1 MPQIRPLCPPRGG
14 ICHTI
19 GEGDPVLEK
28 DEQCTAAAERYY
40 QPIYRYCLL
49 QLGGDLSAAD
59 DCVQETFLRML
70 EKKDSLDFTG
80 NIRSWLYSTAYR
92 VIKEYRQQTRREQEM
107 CPDDLDVELVSAEQ
121 ESSGAED
128 AARLLRSLSDEE
140 YRLLEAYYDSNHG
153 SKAAVAREYGMTMPQ
168 LYKRIQ
174 TLRLRLLR
182 RQSDESAAKN
192 PAPDCTNKQKS
203 D

>member
-1 MPQIRPLCPPRGG
+1 MHPRGG
-14 ICHTI
+14 TCYTI

-28 DEQCTAAAERYY
+28 DELCTAAAEKYY

-49 QLGGDLSAAD
+49 QLGGNLSAAD

-70 EKKDSLDFTG
+70 EKKDSLDFSG

-92 VIKEYRQQTRREQEM
+92 VIKEYRQQVRRESEM
-107 CPDDLDVELVSAEQ
+107 CPDDLDVELVSAEP

-128 AARLLRSLSDEE
+128 AARLLSALSDEE
-140 YRLLEAYYDSNHG
+140 YRLLEAYYDSSHG
-153 SKAAVAREYGMTMPQ
+153 SKAAVAREYGLTMPQ

-182 RQSDESAAKN
+182 RQSDESDAKN
-192 PAPDCTNKQKS
+192 PAPDCTNEQNS
-203 D
+203 E